1 MTPTR
6 RVPLLAGLALL
17 AAWPAHATPKRRSS
31 MTDTEAQ
38 AFVDR
43 FAAAW
48 AAKDGAAFV
57 RLWHPEGKLHYPFAS
72 RVIRGDEIGK
82 LNDLTKANAPH
93 LTWKLL
99 NWTARGDVVVI
110 EWESSNRYGEHVVTW
125 RGVDKLTLKN
135 GKIVE
140 EVVYADTAPLQALRQ
155 GKPFEALIQFPD

>member
-1 MTPTR
+1 
-6 RVPLLAGLALL
+6 
-17 AAWPAHATPKRRSS
+17 
-31 MTDTEAQ
+31 MTDTETQ

-48 AAKDGAAFV
+48 AAKDGAAFQ

-99 NWTARGDVVVI
+99 SWTSRGDVVVV

-125 RGVDKLTLKN
+125 RGVDKLTLKG
-135 GKIVE
+135 GKIIE

-155 GKPFEALIQFPD
+155 GKPFEALIQVPD